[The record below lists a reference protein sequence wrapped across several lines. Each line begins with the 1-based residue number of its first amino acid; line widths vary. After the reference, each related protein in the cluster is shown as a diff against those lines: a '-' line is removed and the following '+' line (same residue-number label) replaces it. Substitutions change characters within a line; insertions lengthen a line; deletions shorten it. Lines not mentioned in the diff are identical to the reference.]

1 MKKEAESRKL
11 LLLNGEYMESF
22 MEWFRQYWVY
32 VIVLVAVCIGA
43 AFVFRA
49 AIKAYKRYYARYRKE
64 EAEIKHL
71 VALKEKYGELTAE
84 TIENADE
91 EELLE
96 GVALS
101 FQLKLQKFDDMS
113 AEFAKLC
120 DEKKYVYALDV
131 FVSDKSVETFFK
143 ENGRE
148 LTEIIVPALRAI
160 GLEQAA
166 DQAEKIR
173 IMFDETDETTSI
185 NKAQIEKA
193 EEYFRN
199 NDILTKIK
207 HKAAEYIKENA
218 RKLI

>member
-1 MKKEAESRKL
+1 
-11 LLLNGEYMESF
+11 MESF
-22 MEWFRQYWVY
+22 MQWLKQYWIY

-71 VALKEKYGELTAE
+71 VELKEKFGNLTAE

-96 GVALS
+96 GTALS
-101 FQLKLQKFDDMS
+101 YQLKLQKFDDMS
-113 AEFAKLC
+113 GEFAKLC

-131 FVSDKSVETFFK
+131 FVSDKSLETFFK

-148 LTEIIVPALRAI
+148 LTEIIVPAIRAI
-160 GLEQAA
+160 GLDEAA
-166 DQAEKIR
+166 KQAEKIR
-173 IMFDETDETTSI
+173 IMFDEKDETTSI
-185 NKAQIEKA
+185 NKAQIENSEK
-193 EEYFRN
+193 YFN
-199 NDILTKIK
+199 DNDILTKIK
-207 HKAAEYIKENA
+207 HEAAKYIKENA
-218 RKLI
+218 PKLV